1 MSDTFQGKGR
11 PDHRRGPR
19 PRSVAGAALRP
30 KGASIVGTDL
40 CGRIATVKYPT
51 STCTHLNQT
60 VNQAEEVGQKMVA
73 QIGEAHKVSGT
84 GRMAMLWRVLH
95 VPAARAVSTP
105 ERRCVKP
112 SGDRVKGLS
121 CRNG

>member
-19 PRSVAGAALRP
+19 PRSAAGAALRP

-73 QIGEAHKVSGT
+73 GRRGSQSFWYGAHGYALAGLART
-84 GRMAMLWRVLH
+84 GSASSVNAG
-95 VPAARAVSTP
+95 AALR
-105 ERRCVKP
+105 
-112 SGDRVKGLS
+112 
-121 CRNG
+121 